1 MATVVDLEGRF
12 SVGGLPAGDWLL
24 LATYSVKIDKHSAG
38 HASKQRGV
46 YVPGTHLTGYQRVT
60 VWLREVTITGGGS
73 PKVGLTERGGSV
85 AGGIQE
91 RATGAGRHGRGPP
104 QAAHSLTCSRL
115 AGRRS
120 CAPL

>member
-46 YVPGTHLTGYQRVT
+46 YVPGTHLTVYQRVT
-60 VWLREVTITGGGS
+60 GWLPEVTITGGTVQKPEVDGARPKLAAVARERAAATL
-73 PKVGLTERGGSV
+73 PKVRLC
-85 AGGIQE
+85 A
-91 RATGAGRHGRGPP
+91 
-104 QAAHSLTCSRL
+104 SRT
-115 AGRRS
+115 
-120 CAPL
+120 